1 MADYSAT
8 PELKGVAG
16 WLRLLVI
23 ILSVI
28 SPLRSIIQTG
38 VALQIAPDIEAQLG
52 TKWTIYEVFAWSLT
66 AATAMA
72 TLYLAY
78 RLVWVQNRSTVR
90 LVIRGLWAVSMGAL
104 ALDFIVA
111 SALWPEN
118 ITQLD
123 PEYIKGIFQSLI
135 FATVWSLYLTK
146 SRRVA
151 NTYVDDETE
160 AQQIFG

>member
-1 MADYSAT
+1 
-8 PELKGVAG
+8 
-16 WLRLLVI
+16 
-23 ILSVI
+23 
-28 SPLRSIIQTG
+28 
-38 VALQIAPDIEAQLG
+38 
-52 TKWTIYEVFAWSLT
+52 
-66 AATAMA
+66 MA

-90 LVIRGLWAVSMGAL
+90 LVIRGLWVVSMGAL

-123 PEYIKGIFQSLI
+123 PEYIKGIFQSLM

-151 NTYVDDETE
+151 NTYVDNETE